1 MYGYYGEKLHVN
13 GSLRVNQNCDQ
24 IPLQK
29 SWTLSKICHAPNM
42 WPHNSV
48 GSGTCLISGRP
59 GFLSCQSLN
68 CFLLFYTLTS
78 VSIFSILF
86 SIHFLQYWQGEF
98 IWQSELHRLVIIF
111 FILMILMN
119 DSVYHCKEKLD
130 ASHSGLKW
138 LLRVPICSQPVR
150 IISLLNFHPQ
160 VQSNKFQ

>member
-1 MYGYYGEKLHVN
+1 MYGYYGEKLHFN

-29 SWTLSKICHAPNM
+29 SWTLSKICHAPNI
-42 WPHNSV
+42 WSYNSV
-48 GSGTCLISGRP
+48 GSGTCLIPGRP

-68 CFLLFYTLTS
+68 YFLPFYILTS

-86 SIHFLQYWQGEF
+86 SIHFLWYWQGEF

-119 DSVYHCKEKLD
+119 DSVYYCKEKLD
-130 ASHSGLKW
+130 ASHSRFKW

-150 IISLLNFHPQ
+150 IISLLNFHLQ
-160 VQSNKFQ
+160 VKSNKFQ

>member
-1 MYGYYGEKLHVN
+1 MDGYYGEKLHVN

-29 SWTLSKICHAPNM
+29 SWILSKICHAPNM
-42 WPHNSV
+42 WPHNLV
-48 GSGTCLISGRP
+48 GSGTCLIPGRP

-68 CFLLFYTLTS
+68 CFLLFYTLKS

-86 SIHFLQYWQGEF
+86 SIHFLWYWQGEF

-130 ASHSGLKW
+130 ASHSGFKW
-138 LLRVPICSQPVR
+138 LLRVPICSQPER
-150 IISLLNFHPQ
+150 IISLLNFHLQ

>member
-1 MYGYYGEKLHVN
+1 MCGYHVEKLHVN
-13 GSLRVNQNCDQ
+13 RSLRVNQNCDQ

-48 GSGTCLISGRP
+48 GSGTCLIPGRP

-68 CFLLFYTLTS
+68 CFLPFYILTS
-78 VSIFSILF
+78 VSIFSMLF
-86 SIHFLQYWQGEF
+86 SIHFLWYWQGEF
-98 IWQSELHRLVIIF
+98 IWQSELHRLVLVF

-130 ASHSGLKW
+130 ASHSVLKW

-150 IISLLNFHPQ
+150 IISLLNFHLQ
-160 VQSNKFQ
+160 VKLNKFQ